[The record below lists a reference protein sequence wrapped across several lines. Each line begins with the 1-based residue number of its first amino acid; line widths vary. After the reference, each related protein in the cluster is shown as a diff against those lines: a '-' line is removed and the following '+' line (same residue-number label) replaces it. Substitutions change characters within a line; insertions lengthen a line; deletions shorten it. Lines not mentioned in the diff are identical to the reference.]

1 MKIGNSLDSAKIDA
15 TSRAANASRTP
26 ATSTGGVSPATPID
40 RVELSATSQSLAA
53 TDAAAGAVR
62 PEKVA
67 EVRAAIEEG
76 RFHINPHVI
85 ADRMIT
91 AASELLE
98 TMATGET
105 GQQASGEG
113 ARK

>member
-15 TSRAANASRTP
+15 TQRASNASRTP
-26 ATSTGGVSPATPID
+26 STSATGVSAPPPTD

-53 TDAAAGAVR
+53 TEAAAAAVR
-62 PEKVA
+62 TEKVA
-67 EVRAAIEEG
+67 EVRAAIQEG
-76 RFHINPHVI
+76 RFQVNPHVV

-98 TMATGET
+98 TMVA
-105 GQQASGEG
+105 GEG
-113 ARK
+113 GRP